1 MYCHS
6 RPFLTALRILPLLI
20 ISALQSAV
28 ADEIKLEEVIVTAQK
43 RAEKLQDVPISITA
57 ISGTSLENRGIEGG
71 ASLTGLAPNL
81 QVNKSPGNSTI
92 SQISIRGS
100 VVGQPG
106 IFMEPA
112 VGIYV
117 DGVYIAKSQGS
128 LFELLDL
135 ERVEVLRGPQGTL
148 FGRNT
153 MAGAVSFV
161 TRKPSGQW
169 SGAVSLDVGNYG
181 RHVERISLDLPKMGI
196 TSISLGFR
204 NEYAKGWMKNDTGN
218 AEGST
223 DRQAWRLAAN
233 FDISRDLKVDYK
245 YDHTEADEGQYPTT
259 LYTLNGS
266 GSPSLPGVTTLAG
279 YGQRF
284 ASFPVPALAAMG
296 NRIIGYA
303 NTMAGYVSGN
313 ERPNSVSTDPGARN
327 YQQLQVDGHALTA
340 AYELNTTN
348 TLKYISSFR
357 KMYLSDRIDLDGTPA
372 NLVHISR
379 ETNVR
384 SFSHEFQWIGNADQF
399 NYVAGFYLFKENGN
413 AIGGQHIDITPPPA
427 NNKFIAYRT
436 TSDAKALYGQLDY
449 KATDALTLTAGLRR
463 TTEEKTNDANQWAT
477 NGYRGTF
484 LSSILPVAPGAT
496 AIQPWVHASAS
507 FSATTPSLAVAYKIN
522 EGMNVYGRIAKGFKS
537 GGFSGEASTPVGVTL
552 PFNPEKSHTVE
563 FGIKSSFADGK
574 AQVNASVFQNK
585 ITDMHISQLLP
596 GTTSSV
602 ILNAGKATT
611 EGLELEGVFLPTDGW
626 KIQGSYGYLKTKAE
640 EYMDYPYNATTA
652 AMAGVSTT
660 TLINTAGNR
669 VFPYAPKHTFNLSVD
684 GRLAKTAWG
693 TLRGIVD
700 YTYTA
705 AFYAYSSNISYNV
718 ANAGQSGTL
727 ADINKLPALGL
738 VNARLMLTNIPLG
751 GPGQADASIWIRNLT
766 DEKKM
771 VNLIDFSFFQNAFWT
786 PPRTY
791 GLSLSYKW

>member
-1 MYCHS
+1 M
-6 RPFLTALRILPLLI
+6 IPLLI
-20 ISALQSAV
+20 AAVYGTGALGAE
-28 ADEIKLEEVIVTAQK
+28 AKLEEVIVTAQK

-57 ISGTSLENRGIEGG
+57 ISGAQLENRGIEGG
-71 ASLTGLAPNL
+71 AALTGLAPNL
-81 QVNKSPGNSTI
+81 QVNKSPGNSMI

-100 VVGQPG
+100 VVGQPA
-106 IFMEPA
+106 IYMEPA
-112 VGIYV
+112 VGMYV

-128 LFELLDL
+128 LFEMLDL

-153 MAGAVSFV
+153 MAGAISFV

-169 SGAVSLDVGNYG
+169 SGAASLDIGNFG
-181 RHVERISLDLPKMGI
+181 RHVERVSLDLPKMGI
-196 TSISLGFR
+196 TSINLGFR
-204 NEYAKGWMKNDTGN
+204 NEYAKGWMKNDSGN
-218 AEGST
+218 DQGST

-259 LYTLNGS
+259 LYSLRGS
-266 GSPSLPGVTTLAG
+266 GSPSLPGVTTLLA

-284 ASFPVPALAAMG
+284 ASFPVPALTAMG

-303 NTMAGYVSGN
+303 NTMAGYIPGN
-313 ERPNSVSTDPGARN
+313 ERPNSVSTDPGSSN
-327 YQQLQVDGHALTA
+327 YQRLQVDGHALTA
-340 AYELNTTN
+340 AYDLNPTN
-348 TLKYISSFR
+348 TLKYIGSFR
-357 KMYLSDRIDLDGTPA
+357 KMYLADRIDLDGTPA
-372 NLVHISR
+372 NLIMTGR

-384 SFSHEFQWIGNADQF
+384 SFSHEFQWIGNTDRL
-399 NYVAGFYLFKENGN
+399 NYVAGFYLFKEDGN
-413 AIGGQHIDITPPPA
+413 TIGGQHIDITPPPA
-427 NNKFIAYRT
+427 NNKFVAYRT

-449 KATDALTLTAGLRR
+449 RATDALTLSAGLRR

-477 NGYRGTF
+477 VGYRGPF

-496 AIQPWVHASAS
+496 AIQPWVHAAAS
-507 FSATTPSLAVAYKIN
+507 FSATTPSFSAAYKIN
-522 EGMNVYGRIAKGFKS
+522 EGLNVYARMAKGFKS
-537 GGFSGEASTPVGVTL
+537 GGFSGEVPDLTGVTT
-552 PFNPEKSHTVE
+552 PFNPEKSTTFEV
-563 FGIKSSFADGK
+563 GVKSSFADGK
-574 AQVNASVFQNK
+574 AQVNASLFQNK
-585 ITDMHISQLLP
+585 ITDMHTTRLLP

-602 ILNAGKATT
+602 VSNAGKATM
-611 EGLELEGVFLPTDGW
+611 EGLELEGVFLPADGW
-626 KIQGSYGYLKTKAE
+626 KIQGSYGYLKAKVE
-640 EYMDYPYNATTA
+640 EFMDYPYNTTTA
-652 AMAGVSTT
+652 ALAGVSTT

-669 VFPYAPKHTFNLSVD
+669 VMPYAPKHTFNMSVD

-705 AFYAYSSNISYNV
+705 AFYAYSSNISYTV

-727 ADINKLPALGL
+727 ADINKMPALGL

-751 GPGQADASIWIRNLT
+751 GPGQADASIWVKNLT
-766 DEKKM
+766 DEKKI

-791 GLSLSYKW
+791 GVSLSYKW

>member
-1 MYCHS
+1 MQKNRKLPVVRMLSLLVAAAYS
-6 RPFLTALRILPLLI
+6 SSGTA
-20 ISALQSAV
+20 
-28 ADEIKLEEVIVTAQK
+28 ADTLEEVIVTAQK

-57 ISGTSLENRGIEGG
+57 ISGAQLENRGIEGSG
-71 ASLTGLAPNL
+71 SLTGLAPNL
-81 QVNKSPGNSTI
+81 QVNKSQGSSLI
-92 SQISIRGS
+92 SQVSIRGS
-100 VVGQPG
+100 ATPSPAIYQ
-106 IFMEPA
+106 EPA
-112 VGIYV
+112 VGMYV

-153 MAGAVSFV
+153 MAGAVNFV

-181 RHVERISLDLPKMGI
+181 RHVERVSLDLPKMGI

-204 NEYAKGWMKNDTGN
+204 NEYAKGWMKNDTG
-218 AEGST
+218 AAQGST

-245 YDHTEADEGQYPTT
+245 FDHTEADEEQYPTT
-259 LYTLNGS
+259 LYTLRGS

-303 NTMAGYVSGN
+303 NTMAGYIPGDT
-313 ERPNSVSTDPGARN
+313 RPDSVSTDPGART
-327 YQQLQVDGHALTA
+327 YQRLQIDGHALTA
-340 AYELNTTN
+340 AYELNATN
-348 TLKYISSFR
+348 TLKYIGSFR
-357 KMYLSDRIDLDGTPA
+357 KMYYGDQLDLDGTPA
-372 NLVHISR
+372 NLILTGR
-379 ETNVR
+379 DTNLR
-384 SFSHEFQWIGNADQF
+384 SFSHEFQWIGNTDRL
-399 NYVAGFYLFKENGN
+399 NYVAGFYLFKEDGN
-413 AIGGQHIDITPPPA
+413 TIGGQHIDITPPPA
-427 NNKFIAYRT
+427 NNKFVAYRT

-449 KATDALTLTAGLRR
+449 KATDALTLSAGLRR

-477 NGYRGTF
+477 NGYRGPF
-484 LSSILPVAPGAT
+484 LSSILPAAPGAT
-496 AIQPWVHASAS
+496 SIQPWVHATAS

-522 EGMNVYGRIAKGFKS
+522 EGINVYGRIAKGFKS
-537 GGFSGEASTPVGVTL
+537 GGFSGEVPNLAGVTT

-585 ITDMHISQLLP
+585 ITDMHVARLPP
-596 GTTSSV
+596 GTTSPVLS
-602 ILNAGKATT
+602 NAGKATM
-611 EGLELEGVFLPTDGW
+611 EGLELEGVFLPADGW

-640 EYMDYPYNATTA
+640 EFMDFPYNTTTA
-652 AMAGVSTT
+652 TLAGVSTT

-684 GRLAKTAWG
+684 GRLTKTAWG

-705 AFYAYSSNISYNV
+705 AFYAFSSNISYSV

-751 GPGQADASIWIRNLT
+751 GPGQADASIWVRNLT
-766 DEKKM
+766 NEKKM
-771 VNLIDFSFFQNAFWT
+771 VNVIDFGFFQNAFWT

-791 GLSLSYKW
+791 GVSLSYKW